1 MGRPARGEMTAA
13 AQESLPR
20 EGKSTGGVPGGG
32 VLEHRQGLARAA
44 GVRPARLLG
53 VWGRGLGPAGETP
66 GLASG
71 QHSTRAFQTK
81 QRPLNKGTSGKS
93 PAENDP
99 LGTRPGLE
107 ASVGRRGAWGAG
119 RAGQSPEL
127 RQGCWAFRAQPRVG
141 CGVSG

>member
-1 MGRPARGEMTAA
+1 MGRPRPRGDDSCSAGEPAPGG
-13 AQESLPR
+13 QEHGR
-20 EGKSTGGVPGGG
+20 GAGGG

-71 QHSTRAFQTK
+71 QHSTRAFQTQ